1 MRSDR
6 RPGSENGSRIHG
18 EGALSTR
25 PGHGMPPLPEPR
37 ERGTGASGAPD
48 SGRSVASHGMQQS
61 RQAAPSLALAGD
73 CESGG
78 GKRERGTAGRNAHAL
93 PMQAA
98 RQDEV
103 TARILIVQTRRA
115 TGSEPRWDD
124 RCSWNAQRPYD
135 AMCHG
140 YADVRRPDP
149 RIALPICA
157 GLGDASS
164 VVNIGAGTGS
174 YESPERAVEPSA
186 VMIARAP
193 VEQALGREASSGAEC
208 LRRPG
213 CRPRPGSRPA
223 DGRRGQRPGR

>member
-98 RQDEV
+98 
-103 TARILIVQTRRA
+103 A
-115 TGSEPRWDD
+115 TGRGD
-124 RCSWNAQRPYD
+124 C
-135 AMCHG
+135 
-140 YADVRRPDP
+140 ADPHRPDQA
-149 RIALPICA
+149 RD
-157 GLGDASS
+157 GQRASM
-164 VVNIGAGTGS
+164 